1 MADNHI
7 NKRDFKV
14 PYVCGCRDLGEALR
28 RIAEGAAMMRTKG
41 EAGTGNVVEAVRHIR
56 TVNKQIKQLCSMDE
70 NEIFVFAKNI
80 GAPLELVEEVR
91 RLGRLPLVNFA
102 AGGVAT
108 PADAALCMQL
118 GVDGVF
124 VGSGIFKS
132 EHPAK
137 RAAAIVKAV
146 THFRDPKVLAEVSED
161 IGGAMTGINM
171 DDLAVRFAAREG
183 GNMEPSLK
191 KAKSSHDTQQL
202 KGTAF
207 SH

>member
-1 MADNHI
+1 M
-7 NKRDFKV
+7 
-14 PYVCGCRDLGEALR
+14 R
-28 RIAEGAAMMRTKG
+28 RSSRRSWRG

-91 RLGRLPLVNFA
+91 RLGRLPVVNFA

-132 EHPAK
+132 SDPEK
-137 RAAAIVKAV
+137 RARAIQGC
-146 THFRDPKVLAEVSED
+146 HPLQRS
-161 IGGAMTGINM
+161 
-171 DDLAVRFAAREG
+171 
-183 GNMEPSLK
+183 
-191 KAKSSHDTQQL
+191 KS
-202 KGTAF
+202 F
-207 SH
+207 SG

>member
-1 MADNHI
+1 M
-7 NKRDFKV
+7 
-14 PYVCGCRDLGEALR
+14 R
-28 RIAEGAAMMRTKG
+28 RSSRRSWRG

-91 RLGRLPLVNFA
+91 RLGRLPVVNFA

-132 EHPAK
+132 EDPEA
-137 RAAAIVKAV
+137 RAVAIVKAV
-146 THFRDPKVLAEVSED
+146 THFNDPKVLAEVSEN
-161 IGGAMTGINM
+161 IGEAMTGIGMGDGTN
-171 DDLAVRFAAREG
+171 FAAREG
-183 GNMEPSLK
+183 GNMPAKPAASGYASSGYAAAGAHSTKHADWTGGAPSVRN
-191 KAKSSHDTQQL
+191 
-202 KGTAF
+202 F
-207 SH
+207 